1 MLAELF
7 LVARKDLRVERR
19 AKIALGQVAPLALL
33 ILMVFA
39 FALDANTS
47 LLERGAGGL
56 YWLAVLY
63 GGTLL
68 IQRSFDVE
76 TDDGNMDAL
85 RMSAIGMPSL
95 FLGKA
100 LALFVQI
107 TVLELILGP
116 GILLLYNVGVVDWV
130 LLIAAAIAGTVAF
143 SVCGVLWGAMS
154 AGLRVRATLLPLLLV
169 PVLAPVLLAGS
180 RAFETALGERAGA
193 GWTWAGL
200 MFVIAAVHT
209 ALGLGAFGFLLEEG

>member
-1 MLAELF
+1 
-7 LVARKDLRVERR
+7 
-19 AKIALGQVAPLALL
+19 
-33 ILMVFA
+33 MVFA
-39 FALDANTS
+39 FALDANTL

-56 YWLAVLY
+56 YWIAVLY

-68 IQRSFDVE
+68 IQRSFDVD

-107 TVLELILGP
+107 AVLELILGP
-116 GILLLYNVGVVDWV
+116 GILLLYNVGVVDWA
-130 LLIAAAIAGTVAF
+130 LLIAAATAGTVAF

-169 PVLAPVLLAGS
+169 PVLAPVLLAGA
-180 RAFETALGERAGA
+180 RAFETALGVRAGA

>member
-1 MLAELF
+1 MLAETL
-7 LVARKDLRVERR
+7 LVARKDLRVEWR

-33 ILMVFA
+33 ILVVLA
-39 FALDANTS
+39 FALDANSS
-47 LLERGAGGL
+47 LLELGAGGL
-56 YWLAVLY
+56 YWVAVLY

-85 RMSAIGMPSL
+85 RMSAIGASSL
-95 FLGKA
+95 FLGKS

-107 TVLELILGP
+107 GLLELVLGS
-116 GILLLYNVGVVDWV
+116 GIAVLYNVRVADWG
-130 LLIAAAIAGTVAF
+130 LLLVAAASGTVAF

-169 PVLAPVLLAGS
+169 PVLVPILLAGS
-180 RAFETALGERAGA
+180 RAFETALGVRADA
-193 GWTWAGL
+193 GWTWASL
-200 MFVIAAVHT
+200 MLEIAAVHT
-209 ALGLGAFGFLLEEG
+209 AIGFGAFGFLLEEG

>member
-1 MLAELF
+1 MLAETS

-39 FALDANTS
+39 FALDANSS

-56 YWLAVLY
+56 YWLSVLY

-116 GILLLYNVGVVDWV
+116 GILLLYNVGVVDWA
-130 LLIAAAIAGTVAF
+130 LLIAAATAGTVAF

-180 RAFETALGERAGA
+180 RAFETALGVRAGA

>member
-1 MLAELF
+1 MLAETF

-39 FALDANTS
+39 FALDANTL

-116 GILLLYNVGVVDWV
+116 GILLLYNVGVVDWA
-130 LLIAAAIAGTVAF
+130 LLIAAATAGTVAF

-180 RAFETALGERAGA
+180 RAFETALGVRAGA